1 MRTQATYEDNLKSS
15 KRVPEKTLFKLARKV
30 KELQDLLLEV
40 RNLTTE
46 LSVIRGGKC
55 QNESCDLVKENVASA
70 LTSLSKRL
78 DEAVK
83 KLSKH
88 QRTAASHIFVVL
100 ISRESRSRRPY
111 AVPVQCL
118 PIRGL
123 KDKQAR
129 EIANRIIVEMT
140 ERNMKVAGEE
150 VFTCVKECAKKW
162 SQFSSKEVSFNS
174 LPTVQP

>member
-1 MRTQATYEDNLKSS
+1 MKSS
-15 KRVPEKTLFKLARKV
+15 KRVPEKTLFKLAWKV

-46 LSVIRGGKC
+46 LSVIRGKR

-78 DEAVK
+78 EEAVK
-83 KLSKH
+83 KFSKH
-88 QRTAASHIFVVL
+88 QRTAASHMFVVL
-100 ISRESRSRRPY
+100 ISRESRSRKPD
-111 AVPVQCL
+111 AMHAQCL

-129 EIANRIIVEMT
+129 EIANRIIAEMT
-140 ERNMKVAGEE
+140 ERNMKVAGEN
-150 VFTCVKECAKKW
+150 
-162 SQFSSKEVSFNS
+162 SRGLSK
-174 LPTVQP
+174 

>member
-15 KRVPEKTLFKLARKV
+15 KRVPEKTLFKLAWQV

-46 LSVIRGGKC
+46 LSVIRWKC

-78 DEAVK
+78 EEAVK

-100 ISRESRSRRPY
+100 ISRESRSRKPY
-111 AVPVQCL
+111 ALPVQCL

-129 EIANRIIVEMT
+129 EIANRIIAEMT
-140 ERNMKVAGEE
+140 ERNMKVAGEA
-150 VFTCVKECAKKW
+150 CVKCKGMC
-162 SQFSSKEVSFNS
+162 
-174 LPTVQP
+174 

>member
-15 KRVPEKTLFKLARKV
+15 KRVPEKTLFKLAWQV

-46 LSVIRGGKC
+46 LSVIRWKC

-78 DEAVK
+78 EEAVK

-88 QRTAASHIFVVL
+88 QRTAASHIFVIL
-100 ISRESRSRRPY
+100 ISRESRSRKPY
-111 AVPVQCL
+111 ALPVQCL

-129 EIANRIIVEMT
+129 EIANRIIAEMT
-140 ERNMKVAGEE
+140 ERNMKVAGEA
-150 VFTCVKECAKKW
+150 CVKCKGMC
-162 SQFSSKEVSFNS
+162 
-174 LPTVQP
+174 